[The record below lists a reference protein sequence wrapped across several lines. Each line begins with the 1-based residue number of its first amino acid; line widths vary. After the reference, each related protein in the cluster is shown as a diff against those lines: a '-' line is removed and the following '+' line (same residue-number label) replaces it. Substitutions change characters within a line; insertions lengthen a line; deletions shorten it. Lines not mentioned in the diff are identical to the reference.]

1 MRQMKAE
8 IFFFFSFFVRDI
20 IKREGGGGGAQVD
33 GEASKKM
40 ETML

>member
-1 MRQMKAE
+1 MRQMKAV
-8 IFFFFSFFVRDI
+8 IFFLFFVRDI
-20 IKREGGGGGAQVD
+20 IKREGRGGGAQVD